1 MRSPKAS
8 FVAFVLALAI
18 FGLVLPAEALAQRYH
33 GPRSRVVVG
42 VGVGFPYYSPFYS
55 YYGWWGAPWGPWG
68 YWPAYGYYA
77 PYDYASEV
85 RVMATP
91 REAEVYV
98 DGYLVGT
105 VDDFDGW
112 SQRLRL
118 QPGEHDIELF
128 LDGYKGVKQRML
140 FRPSETYKI
149 RATLERLAPG
159 DPPAARPVP
168 VPGADAPP
176 RDMTSTPSP
185 LELPPPAERTPRSST
200 RDTRGFGT
208 LAVRVQP
215 ADAEIRIDGDLWDR
229 PEGDARLTLEVSTGT
244 HRVEIRRPG
253 HVTYESTVQV
263 RSGEVTTLNVSLP
276 VQP

>member
-1 MRSPKAS
+1 VRSPQRT
-8 FVAFVLALAI
+8 FVACLLTLATI
-18 FGLVLPAEALAQRYH
+18 GLVLPAEALAQRHHHH
-33 GPRSRVVVG
+33 GRSRVVVG
-42 VGVGFPYYSPFYS
+42 VGVPYYSPFYS
-55 YYGWWGAPWGPWG
+55 YYGWWGPWGPWG
-68 YWPAYGYYA
+68 YWAPPYGYYGA
-77 PYDYASEV
+77 YDYASEV

-128 LDGYKGVKQRML
+128 LEGYRSVKQRML
-140 FRPSETYKI
+140 FRPSETYKV
-149 RATLERLAPG
+149 RATLERVGPG
-159 DPPAARPVP
+159 EEPSTRPVP
-168 VPGADAPP
+168 APGTELPRQDVVGTYSPSAPEPRPQP
-176 RDMTSTPSP
+176 RD
-185 LELPPPAERTPRSST
+185 A
-200 RDTRGFGT
+200 RGFGT

-215 ADAEIRIDGDLWDR
+215 ADAEIRVDGEVWDR
-229 PEGDARLTLEVSTGT
+229 PAGDSRLTVELSAGT
-244 HRVEIRRPG
+244 HRVEVRKSG
-253 HVTYESTVQV
+253 HVAYESTVQV

>member
-1 MRSPKAS
+1 MRSPTRS
-8 FVAFVLALAI
+8 FTAFLLALAVI
-18 FGLVLPAEALAQRYH
+18 GLVLPGDALAQRYH
-33 GPRSRVVVG
+33 GRTRVVVG

-55 YYGWWGAPWGPWG
+55 YYGWWGPWGPWG
-68 YWPAYGYYA
+68 YWAPPYGYYA

-85 RVMATP
+85 RVLATP

-128 LDGYKGVKQRML
+128 LEGYRGVKQRML

-149 RATLERLAPG
+149 RATLERLGPG
-159 DPPAARPVP
+159 EEATTRPVP
-168 VPGADAPP
+168 VPGAEAPQREFAAPP
-176 RDMTSTPSP
+176 PSSPPSRERD
-185 LELPPPAERTPRSST
+185 A
-200 RDTRGFGT
+200 RGFGT

-215 ADAEIRIDGDLWDR
+215 PDAEIRVDGEVWDR
-229 PEGDARLTLEVSTGT
+229 PSGDARLTLELSAGT
-244 HRVEIRRPG
+244 HRVEVRMAG
-253 HVTYESTVQV
+253 HVAYESTVQV
-263 RSGEVTTLNVSLP
+263 RSGETTTLNVSLP